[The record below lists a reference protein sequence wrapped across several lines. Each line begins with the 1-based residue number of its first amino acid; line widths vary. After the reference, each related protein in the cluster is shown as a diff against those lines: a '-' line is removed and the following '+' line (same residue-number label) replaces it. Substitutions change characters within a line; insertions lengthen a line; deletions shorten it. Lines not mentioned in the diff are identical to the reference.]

1 MSTIAVAS
9 AGKIRALTRRV
20 FNARTLFRFSMP
32 SKLCIADSGKFGVTC
47 SSAGAGS

>member
-20 FNARTLFRFSMP
+20 FNARTFRFSMP